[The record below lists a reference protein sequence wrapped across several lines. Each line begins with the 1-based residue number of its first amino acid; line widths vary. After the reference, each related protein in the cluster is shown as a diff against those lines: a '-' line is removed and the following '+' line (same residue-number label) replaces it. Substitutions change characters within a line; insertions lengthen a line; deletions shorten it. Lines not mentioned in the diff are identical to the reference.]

1 MALVPAEALP
11 GRREIPAGLSQILWS
26 AIWSGGGPG
35 GNILPGACLPTTSAF
50 HGKARG
56 FLFAFWKNTVRI
68 SFFYE
73 FSPKERGNNM
83 ETVIFN
89 ANIYL
94 EREKFAQAL
103 LIRDGVIAQ
112 VGTNEEVLS
121 AAGADASRMDAQG
134 RTIVPG
140 FNDSHQHLFGVGQMQ
155 LSVDLTQCTSRAGMV
170 EAGRKFI
177 AQRKVAP
184 GTTVT
189 GRGWNQDYFT
199 DGHEMP
205 TRELLDQI
213 STEHPIIFTRACG
226 HAVVCNTLALQKAG
240 VWDNVPQ
247 PEGGQFDVD
256 GQGRPTGIAR
266 EDSAID
272 IVHSAVVP
280 PMDEAQMEEILR
292 TAVAYAAS
300 RGLTSVQTNDVRSDN
315 YEAMLRV
322 YNKVLHE
329 ENAPLRAY
337 LQCCF
342 MDPDSLKEFFAA
354 GHRTGEGD
362 DYVKVGPLKLFTD
375 GSLGARTA
383 YLRQDYA
390 DEPGQRGISTLTQ
403 GDLDTLIQMADDNH
417 TQVGI
422 HAIGDKAIE
431 MCLNSYEKV
440 LKGGPNV
447 NRHGII
453 HWQITDNPLLQR
465 FKDLDVLALV
475 QPIFLHYDMHI
486 CAARVG
492 EELAATSY
500 NFGTMGRMGIHVSYG
515 TDSPVE
521 GLDPINNLH
530 CAVNR
535 QDLKRQ
541 PTEGWLP
548 REKVDIYTA
557 VDNYT
562 IGSAY
567 ASFEENRKGRL
578 APGFLADLVMLD
590 QDIFHVPSEK
600 ILDTHVLMTM
610 VGGNVV
616 YTAE

>member
-1 MALVPAEALP
+1 
-11 GRREIPAGLSQILWS
+11 
-26 AIWSGGGPG
+26 
-35 GNILPGACLPTTSAF
+35 
-50 HGKARG
+50 
-56 FLFAFWKNTVRI
+56 
-68 SFFYE
+68 
-73 FSPKERGNNM
+73 M

-362 DYVKVGPLKLFTD
+362 DYVKVG
-375 GSLGARTA
+375 
-383 YLRQDYA
+383 Q
-390 DEPGQRGISTLTQ
+390 
-403 GDLDTLIQMADDNH
+403 
-417 TQVGI
+417 
-422 HAIGDKAIE
+422 IGRA
-431 MCLNSYEKV
+431 
-440 LKGGPNV
+440 
-447 NRHGII
+447 
-453 HWQITDNPLLQR
+453 
-465 FKDLDVLALV
+465 
-475 QPIFLHYDMHI
+475 
-486 CAARVG
+486 
-492 EELAATSY
+492 
-500 NFGTMGRMGIHVSYG
+500 HV
-515 TDSPVE
+515 
-521 GLDPINNLH
+521 
-530 CAVNR
+530 
-535 QDLKRQ
+535 
-541 PTEGWLP
+541 
-548 REKVDIYTA
+548 
-557 VDNYT
+557 
-562 IGSAY
+562 
-567 ASFEENRKGRL
+567 
-578 APGFLADLVMLD
+578 
-590 QDIFHVPSEK
+590 
-600 ILDTHVLMTM
+600 
-610 VGGNVV
+610 
-616 YTAE
+616 